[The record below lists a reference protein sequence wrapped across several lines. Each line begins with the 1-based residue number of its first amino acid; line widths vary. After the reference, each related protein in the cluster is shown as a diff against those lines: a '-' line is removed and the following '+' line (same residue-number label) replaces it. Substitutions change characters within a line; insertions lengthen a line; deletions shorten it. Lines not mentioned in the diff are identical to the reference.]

1 MKSRIGVKSRKY
13 FFQIDQFQ
21 GNPSPRNALAL
32 ASKNRLRLASRSIC
46 LPKTFD
52 SAMLASTVRTNRL
65 GRQSSA
71 LVRSASLGQIS
82 RRWSGA
88 DPGDDEATE
97 SASVSAILATCS

>member
-1 MKSRIGVKSRKY
+1 MKSEKC

-21 GNPSPRNALAL
+21 GNPSPRNALAF

-71 LVRSASLGQIS
+71 LARG
-82 RRWSGA
+82 
-88 DPGDDEATE
+88 
-97 SASVSAILATCS
+97 LATRGIRPAAGPEQGR